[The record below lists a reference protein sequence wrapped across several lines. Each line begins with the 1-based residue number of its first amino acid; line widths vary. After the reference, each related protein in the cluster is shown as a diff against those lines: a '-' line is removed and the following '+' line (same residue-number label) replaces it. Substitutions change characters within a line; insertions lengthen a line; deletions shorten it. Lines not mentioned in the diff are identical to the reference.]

1 MTASFSLID
10 RDGITCALCG
20 QWNIFAWET
29 FELPRRERADG
40 KPGRRNWRKAHICA
54 NCLAVIRGVP
64 APAGV

>member
-10 RDGITCALCG
+10 RDGITCSLCG

-40 KPGRRNWRKAHICA
+40 KPGKKNWRTVHICA
-54 NCLAVIRGVP
+54 ECLAIIRKTLATVGV
-64 APAGV
+64 